1 MGAQSEVVNKRFSIT
16 PISADFNQDGYPDLV
31 HVNLEGKSKAFI
43 SKGGNAAYL
52 KVQLPST
59 IESIA
64 AKITV
69 KLDNGKTLYR
79 DYVSGEGLLS
89 DQSHIQ
95 IFGLGDAKATEI
107 SVQYINGKTDKR
119 TGSFSNETVTL

>member
-1 MGAQSEVVNKRFSIT
+1 MSSINA
-16 PISADFNQDGYPDLV
+16 IASAPLRLTYQDGYPDLV
-31 HVNLEGKSKAFI
+31 HVNLAGKSKAFI
-43 SKGGNAAYL
+43 SKGGKAAYL
-52 KVQLPST
+52 KVVLPNT

-95 IFGLGDAKATEI
+95 IFGLGEANATEI
-107 SVQYINGKTDKR
+107 SVKYIDGKTEQR
-119 TGSFSNETVTL
+119 NGSFSNETVKL